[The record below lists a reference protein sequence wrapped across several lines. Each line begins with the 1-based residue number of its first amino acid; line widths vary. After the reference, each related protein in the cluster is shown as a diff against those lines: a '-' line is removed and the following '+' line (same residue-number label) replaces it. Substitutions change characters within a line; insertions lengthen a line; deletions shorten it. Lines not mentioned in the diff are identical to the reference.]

1 MLGSSHEPKV
11 KCNQIEPTS
20 FLSRGSN
27 GDGFLWIS
35 CRQVFMP
42 PEEAGGTPR
51 AVERVTQRSIYTPV
65 SANAGNRFPP
75 VIVAI
80 AVAAALYFA
89 RDIFVPLALALLLT
103 FALSPLVTRLHR
115 SGVPKGVAVLSVVT
129 TAFLVIFIFVS
140 IVASQLTVLAQNLP
154 SYQYNI
160 ETKIRAIKDAQSGNS
175 IFDRGARMFKRFSE
189 EIGRSDEVE
198 RFESDNRAAAKPDP
212 ARQPPQNVAPPA
224 PLEPLRGTDP
234 DKPVPVEIRNPP
246 PDPLSLLQTFAG
258 PLIQPLATIGIV
270 IVVVIFMLMRREDL
284 RDRFIKLVG
293 ASDIHRTTTA
303 LHDAGKRVGQYLLM
317 QLIINISF
325 GVPIGIG
332 LWFIGIPNPML
343 WGMLAIVL
351 RFVPYIGPIIAA
363 AFPLILSLAAD
374 PGWMALFWT
383 AALFIVL
390 ELISNNIMEPLL
402 YGSKTGLSPVAI
414 LMAAIV
420 WTWIWGPIGLILST
434 PLTVCLVVLGR
445 HVPKFEFLDVLL
457 GNEPVLLPPQ
467 QLYQRLLS
475 GDPDEATEKAE
486 EYLQSATIMDY
497 YASVAIPALLLAEHD
512 RGRGVLDEPRRNRVA
527 QSMVLLVENL
537 SEYHDVEDEE
547 EKEAAVEV
555 KKAESDGKKFTT
567 EKSKTI
573 VSAGGRRDL
582 DDAVAVVLGDILERK
597 DFDVR
602 DISHDELKAV
612 NVGKLDLTGVS
623 TICISY
629 LDASSIAHARYLV
642 RRVRRRNTRV
652 KIVIGFW
659 AENAADIDGEKIVGS
674 TRNCFFVSSIQAAI
688 KEVCK

>member
-1 MLGSSHEPKV
+1 
-11 KCNQIEPTS
+11 
-20 FLSRGSN
+20 
-27 GDGFLWIS
+27 
-35 CRQVFMP
+35 MP
-42 PEEAGGTPR
+42 SEDFSGRSPR
-51 AVERVTQRSIYTPV
+51 AVERVTRKSV
-65 SANAGNRFPP
+65 SSPAIVGVDTRAQFPP
-75 VIVAI
+75 IIVAI
-80 AVAAALYFA
+80 AIVAALYLA
-89 RDIFVPLALALLLT
+89 SDVFVPLALALLLT

-115 SGVPKGVAVLSVVT
+115 NGIPKAAAVISVVV
-129 TAFLVIFIFVS
+129 TAFMVIAIFVG
-140 IVASQLTVLAQNLP
+140 IVVSQLTVLAQNLP

-160 ETKIRAIKDAQSGNS
+160 ETKIRTIKDAQSGNS
-175 IFDRGARMFKRFSE
+175 IFDRGARMFKKFSE

-198 RFESDNRAAAKPDP
+198 RFPVDNGPDSRDQARKPPENVEVQNQEIGTPLKAQDP
-212 ARQPPQNVAPPA
+212 N
-224 PLEPLRGTDP
+224 
-234 DKPVPVEIRNPP
+234 KPVPVEIRYPP

-332 LWFIGIPNPML
+332 LWLIGIPNPML

-351 RFVPYIGPIIAA
+351 RFVPYIGPIMA
-363 AFPLILSLAAD
+363 AFFPLMLSLAVD
-374 PGWMALFWT
+374 PGWMLLVWT

-486 EYLQSATIMDY
+486 EYLQSNSIVDY
-497 YASVAIPALLLAEHD
+497 YSSVAVPALLLAEHD
-512 RGRGVLDEPRRNRVA
+512 RGRGVLDAPRRNRVA
-527 QSMVLLVENL
+527 QSMVFLVENL
-537 SEYHDVEDEE
+537 SDYHEILEE
-547 EKEAAVEV
+547 EIKVDEQAKTAKAKTKKVEPT
-555 KKAESDGKKFTT
+555 KP
-567 EKSKTI
+567 KTI
-573 VSAGGRRDL
+573 ISAGGRGNL
-582 DDAVAVVLGDILERK
+582 DDAAAVIMGDILERN
-597 DFDVR
+597 DCEVD
-602 DISHDELKAV
+602 DITHDELEAA
-612 NVGKLDLTGVS
+612 NIAKLELAGVS
-623 TICISY
+623 AICISY
-629 LDASSIAHARYLV
+629 LNTSSIAHARYLI
-642 RRVRRRNTRV
+642 RRIRRRNARI
-652 KIVIGFW
+652 KIIIGFW
-659 AENAADIDGEKIVGS
+659 GEDAENVDAAKIVGS
-674 TRNCFFVSSIQAAI
+674 TRNCIFASSIEDAI
-688 KEVCK
+688 GELCS

>member
-1 MLGSSHEPKV
+1 MNVKPGNSMPSEGVGGKV
-11 KCNQIEPTS
+11 
-20 FLSRGSN
+20 
-27 GDGFLWIS
+27 
-35 CRQVFMP
+35 
-42 PEEAGGTPR
+42 PR
-51 AVERVTQRSIYTPV
+51 AVERVTQRSIYTPHTV
-65 SANAGNRFPP
+65 DTNSRNQFPP
-75 VIVAI
+75 VVVAI
-80 AVAAALYFA
+80 AVVAALYFA

-103 FALSPLVTRLHR
+103 FALSPLVTRLYR
-115 SGVPKGVAVLSVVT
+115 SGVPKGVAVISVVV

-140 IVASQLTVLAQNLP
+140 IVVSQLTVLAQNLP

-160 ETKIRAIKDAQSGNS
+160 ETKIRTIKDAQSGNS
-175 IFDRGARMFKRFSE
+175 IFDRGARMFKRLNE

-198 RFESDNRAAAKPDP
+198 RFAVDNGATKNPDP
-212 ARQPPQNVAPPA
+212 QRQPPQNVESQQEPA
-224 PLEPLRGTDP
+224 PPLRGQDP
-234 DKPVPVEIRNPP
+234 NKPVPVEIRYPP

-363 AFPLILSLAAD
+363 TFPLILSLAVD
-374 PGWMALFWT
+374 PGWMLLVWT
-383 AALFIVL
+383 ATLFIAL
-390 ELISNNIMEPLL
+390 ELISSNIMEPLL

-420 WTWIWGPIGLILST
+420 WTWIWGPIGLVLST

-486 EYLQSATIMDY
+486 EYLQSSTIMDY
-497 YASVAIPALLLAEHD
+497 YASVAIPALSLAEHD
-512 RGRGVLDEPRRNRVA
+512 RGRGVLDAPRLRRVA
-527 QSMVLLVENL
+527 QSMILLVENL
-537 SEYHDVEDEE
+537 SDHHEDDEE
-547 EKEAAVEV
+547 DDTEEKV
-555 KKAESDGKKFTT
+555 KKNTAESNKAKA
-567 EKSKTI
+567 EEPKTVI
-573 VSAGGRRDL
+573 SAGGRGDL
-582 DDAVAVVLGDILERK
+582 DDAVAVVVGDILERR

-602 DISHDELKAV
+602 DITHDELEAV
-612 NVGKLDLTGVS
+612 NIVKLDLMGVS
-623 TICISY
+623 AIYVSY
-629 LDASSIAHARYLV
+629 LNSSSVAHARYLV
-642 RRVRRRNTRV
+642 RRIRRRSGRI
-652 KIVIGFW
+652 KIIVGFW
-659 AENAADIDGEKIVGS
+659 AEDGEKVDGEKIVGS
-674 TRNCFFVSSIQAAI
+674 TRNCHFATSIEAAI
-688 KEVCK
+688 DQVCE

>member
-1 MLGSSHEPKV
+1 
-11 KCNQIEPTS
+11 
-20 FLSRGSN
+20 
-27 GDGFLWIS
+27 
-35 CRQVFMP
+35 MP
-42 PEEAGGTPR
+42 SENVGGKQPR
-51 AVERVTQRSIYTPV
+51 AVERVTQKSSVHPHA
-65 SANAGNRFPP
+65 SADASSSTQFPP
-75 VIVAI
+75 VVVAI
-80 AVAAALYFA
+80 AIVTALYFA

-115 SGVPKGVAVLSVVT
+115 SGVPKGVAVISVVVM
-129 TAFLVIFIFVS
+129 AFLVIFIFIT
-140 IVASQLTVLAQNLP
+140 IVISQLTVLAQNLP

-160 ETKIRAIKDAQSGNS
+160 ETKIRTIKDAQSGNS
-175 IFDRGARMFKRFSE
+175 VFDRGARMFKRLGE

-198 RFESDNRAAAKPDP
+198 RFTTDDGASKNPDP
-212 ARQPPQNVAPPA
+212 QRQPPQNVESQKEQAP
-224 PLEPLRGTDP
+224 PLRGQDP
-234 DKPVPVEIRNPP
+234 NKPVPVEIRSPP
-246 PDPLSLLQTFAG
+246 PDPLSILQTFAG

-284 RDRFIKLVG
+284 RDRFIRLVG

-351 RFVPYIGPIIAA
+351 RFLPYIGPIIAA
-363 AFPLILSLAAD
+363 FFPLVLSLAVD
-374 PGWMALFWT
+374 PGWMLLFWT

-486 EYLQSATIMDY
+486 EYLQSSTVLDY
-497 YASVAIPALLLAEHD
+497 YASVAIPALSLAEYD
-512 RGRGVLDEPRRNRVA
+512 RGRGVLDAPRLRRVA
-527 QSMVLLVENL
+527 QSMILLVENL
-537 SEYHDVEDEE
+537 SDHHDTDEE
-547 EKEAAVEV
+547 DGIEEKV
-555 KKAESDGKKFTT
+555 KAQ
-567 EKSKTI
+567 SKPKEPKTV
-573 VSAGGRRDL
+573 VSAGGRGDL
-582 DDAVAVVLGDILERK
+582 DDAAAVVVGDILERR
-597 DFDVR
+597 DLDVR
-602 DISHDELKAV
+602 DITHDELEAV
-612 NVGKLDLTGVS
+612 NIGKLDLAGVS
-623 TICISY
+623 AIYVSY
-629 LDASSIAHARYLV
+629 LNTSSVAHARYLV
-642 RRVRRRNTRV
+642 RRIRRRNGRI
-652 KIVIGFW
+652 KIIVGFW
-659 AENAADIDGEKIVGS
+659 SEDGEKVDGEKIVGS
-674 TRNCFFVSSIQAAI
+674 TRNCHFATSIETAVEQTC
-688 KEVCK
+688 E

>member
-1 MLGSSHEPKV
+1 
-11 KCNQIEPTS
+11 
-20 FLSRGSN
+20 
-27 GDGFLWIS
+27 
-35 CRQVFMP
+35 MP
-42 PEEAGGTPR
+42 SENVGGKSPR
-51 AVERVTQRSIYTPV
+51 AVERVTQRSIYTT
-65 SANAGNRFPP
+65 SSGDASSRTQFPP
-75 VIVAI
+75 VVVAI
-80 AVAAALYFA
+80 AIVAALYFA

-103 FALSPLVTRLHR
+103 FALSPLVTRLYR
-115 SGVPKGVAVLSVVT
+115 SGVPKAVAVISVVV

-140 IVASQLTVLAQNLP
+140 IVVSQLTVLAQNLP

-160 ETKIRAIKDAQSGNS
+160 ETKIRTIKDAQSGNS

-198 RFESDNRAAAKPDP
+198 RFTLGDDVKNPDP
-212 ARQPPQNVAPPA
+212 QRQPPQNVETQQEKP
-224 PLEPLRGTDP
+224 PLRGQDP
-234 DKPVPVEIRNPP
+234 NKPVPVEIRYPP

-258 PLIQPLATIGIV
+258 PLIQPMATIGIV

-363 AFPLILSLAAD
+363 SFPLILSLAVD
-374 PGWMALFWT
+374 PGWMLLVWT
-383 AALFIVL
+383 ATLFVVL
-390 ELISNNIMEPLL
+390 ELISSNVMEPLL

-445 HVPKFEFLDVLL
+445 HVPTFEFLDVLL

-486 EYLQSATIMDY
+486 EYLQSSAIADY
-497 YASVAIPALLLAEHD
+497 YAAVAIPALFLAEYD
-512 RGRGVLDEPRRNRVA
+512 RGRGVLDAARRARVA
-527 QSMVLLVENL
+527 QSMILLVENL
-537 SEYHDVEDEE
+537 SDHQDVVDEAEDAEE
-547 EKEAAVEV
+547 VDQNDAPAN
-555 KKAESDGKKFTT
+555 KKPKSDKQ
-567 EKSKTI
+567 KTI
-573 VSAGGRRDL
+573 ISAGGRGDL
-582 DDAVAVVLGDILERK
+582 DDAAAVIVGDILERE
-597 DFDVR
+597 DFDVH
-602 DISHDELKAV
+602 DITHDELEAA
-612 NVGKLDLTGVS
+612 NIGKLDLAGVS
-623 TICISY
+623 AIYVSY
-629 LDASSIAHARYLV
+629 LNTSSVAHARYLV
-642 RRVRRRNTRV
+642 RRLRRRNARI
-652 KIVIGFW
+652 KIIIGFW
-659 AENAADIDGEKIVGS
+659 AECADKVDGEKIVGA
-674 TRNCFFVSSIQAAI
+674 TRNCHVESSIQAAI
-688 KEVCK
+688 ERVCE

>member
-1 MLGSSHEPKV
+1 
-11 KCNQIEPTS
+11 
-20 FLSRGSN
+20 
-27 GDGFLWIS
+27 
-35 CRQVFMP
+35 MP
-42 PEEAGGTPR
+42 SEEVGGASPR
-51 AVERVTQRSIYTPV
+51 AVERVTQRSIHSPV
-65 SANAGNRFPP
+65 SGNAANQFPP

-80 AVAAALYFA
+80 AIVAALYFA
-89 RDIFVPLALALLLT
+89 RVIFVPLALALLLT
-103 FALSPLVTRLHR
+103 FALSPLVTGLHR
-115 SGVPKGVAVLSVVT
+115 SGVPKGVAVFSVVI
-129 TAFLVIFIFVS
+129 TAFLVIFVFVS
-140 IVASQLTVLAQNLP
+140 IIASQLTVLAQNLP

-175 IFDRGARMFKRFSE
+175 IFDRGARVFKRLSD

-198 RFESDNRAAAKPDP
+198 RFATGDGAAAKSYP
-212 ARQPPQNVAPPA
+212 ARQPPQNVAPPEPTP
-224 PLEPLRGTDP
+224 PLHGQDP
-234 DKPVPVEIRNPP
+234 NKPVPVEIRNPP

-363 AFPLILSLAAD
+363 AFPLILSLAVD
-374 PGWMALFWT
+374 PGWMVLFWT

-390 ELISNNIMEPLL
+390 ELISSNIMEPLL

-512 RGRGVLDEPRRNRVA
+512 RGRGVLDEPRRSRVA
-527 QSMVLLVENL
+527 QSMILLVENL

-547 EKEAAVEV
+547 EEEAEV
-555 KKAESDGKKFTT
+555 KKAQSDDK
-567 EKSKTI
+567 KSKTEKPRAM
-573 VSAGGRRDL
+573 VSAGGRGDL
-582 DDAVAVVLGDILERK
+582 DDAAAVVLGDLLERK
-597 DFDVR
+597 DFYVR
-602 DISHDELKAV
+602 DISHEELEAV
-612 NVGKLDLTGVS
+612 NIGKLDLTGVGA
-623 TICISY
+623 IYISY
-629 LDASSIAHARYLV
+629 LNTSSVAHARYLV
-642 RRVRRRNTRV
+642 RRIRRRNARI
-652 KIVIGFW
+652 KIIIGFW
-659 AENAADIDGEKIVGS
+659 AENADDVDGEKIVGS
-674 TRNCFFVSSIQAAI
+674 TRNCFFASSIEAAI
-688 KEVCK
+688 EQVCA

>member
-1 MLGSSHEPKV
+1 
-11 KCNQIEPTS
+11 
-20 FLSRGSN
+20 
-27 GDGFLWIS
+27 
-35 CRQVFMP
+35 MP
-42 PEEAGGTPR
+42 SEEAGGTSR

-65 SANAGNRFPP
+65 SANAANRFPP

-80 AVAAALYFA
+80 AVVAALYFA

-160 ETKIRAIKDAQSGNS
+160 ETKIRTIKDAQSGNS

-189 EIGRSDEVE
+189 EIGRSDEVQ
-198 RFESDNRAAAKPDP
+198 RFESDNRAAPKPDP

-224 PLEPLRGTDP
+224 PLPPLRGTDP

-363 AFPLILSLAAD
+363 AFPLILSLAVD
-374 PGWMALFWT
+374 PGWMTLFWT
-383 AALFIVL
+383 AALFIIL
-390 ELISNNIMEPLL
+390 ELLSNNIMEPLL

-486 EYLQSATIMDY
+486 EYLQSATVMDY

-527 QSMVLLVENL
+527 QSMILLVENL
-537 SEYHDVEDEE
+537 SEYHDVEDEGV
-547 EKEAAVEV
+547 KEAEAEAKV
-555 KKAESDGKKFTT
+555 KKADADGKQSKI

-573 VSAGGRRDL
+573 VSAGGRGDL
-582 DDAVAVVLGDILERK
+582 DDAAAVVLGDILERK
-597 DFDVR
+597 DFDIR
-602 DISHDELKAV
+602 DISHDELEAV
-612 NVGKLDLTGVS
+612 NIGKLDLSDVS

-629 LDASSIAHARYLV
+629 LNTSSVAHARYLV
-642 RRVRRRNTRV
+642 RRLRRRNARIQ
-652 KIVIGFW
+652 IVIGFW
-659 AENAADIDGEKIVGS
+659 AENADDIDGEKIVGS
-674 TRNCFFVSSIQAAI
+674 TRNCFFVSSIEAMIQEI
-688 KEVCK
+688 CE

>member
-1 MLGSSHEPKV
+1 
-11 KCNQIEPTS
+11 
-20 FLSRGSN
+20 
-27 GDGFLWIS
+27 
-35 CRQVFMP
+35 MP
-42 PEEAGGTPR
+42 SEEAGRTSR

-65 SANAGNRFPP
+65 SANAANQFPP

-80 AVAAALYFA
+80 AVVAALYFA
-89 RDIFVPLALALLLT
+89 REIFVPLALALLLT

-115 SGVPKGVAVLSVVT
+115 SGIPKGVAVLGVVT
-129 TAFLVIFIFVS
+129 TTFLVIFIFVS

-198 RFESDNRAAAKPDP
+198 RFESENRAATKPDP

-224 PLEPLRGTDP
+224 PLPPLHGTDP
-234 DKPVPVEIRNPP
+234 NKPIPVEIRNPP
-246 PDPLSLLQTFAG
+246 LDPLSLLQTFAG

-303 LHDAGKRVGQYLLM
+303 LHDAGKRVGEYLLM

-343 WGMLAIVL
+343 WGMMAIVL

-363 AFPLILSLAAD
+363 AFPLILSLAVD
-374 PGWMALFWT
+374 PGWMVLVWT

-390 ELISNNIMEPLL
+390 ELVSSNIMEPLL

-527 QSMVLLVENL
+527 QSMILLVENL
-537 SEYHDVEDEE
+537 SEYRDVEDVEE
-547 EKEAAVEV
+547 EGAEPEGGS
-555 KKAESDGKKFTT
+555 KKAVADKEKAKP

-573 VSAGGRRDL
+573 VSAGGRGDL
-582 DDAVAVVLGDILERK
+582 DDAAAVVLGDILERK

-602 DISHDELKAV
+602 DISHEELEAI
-612 NVGKLDLTGVS
+612 NIGKLDLTSVN
-623 TICISY
+623 TIYVSY
-629 LDASSIAHARYLV
+629 LNTSSVAHARYLV
-642 RRVRRRNTRV
+642 RRIRRRNSRV
-652 KIVIGFW
+652 KIVIGFF
-659 AENAADIDGEKIVGS
+659 AEDASEVDGEKIVGS
-674 TRNCFFVSSIQAAI
+674 TRNCFFVSSLEAVV
-688 KEVCK
+688 KEIGE

>member
-1 MLGSSHEPKV
+1 
-11 KCNQIEPTS
+11 
-20 FLSRGSN
+20 
-27 GDGFLWIS
+27 
-35 CRQVFMP
+35 MP
-42 PEEAGGTPR
+42 SEEAGGSSR
-51 AVERVTQRSIYTPV
+51 AVERVTQRSIFTPV
-65 SANAGNRFPP
+65 SGNAANQFPP

-80 AVAAALYFA
+80 AVVAALYFA
-89 RDIFVPLALALLLT
+89 RDIFVPLALALLST
-103 FALSPLVTRLHR
+103 FALSPLVTGLHR
-115 SGVPKGVAVLSVVT
+115 SGVPKAVAVLGVVI
-129 TAFLVIFIFVS
+129 TAFLVIFVFVS
-140 IVASQLTVLAQNLP
+140 IVVSQLTVLAQNLP

-160 ETKIRAIKDAQSGNS
+160 ETKIRAVKDAQSGNS
-175 IFDRGARMFKRFSE
+175 IFDRGARMFKRFGE

-198 RFESDNRAAAKPDP
+198 RFNTDEGAAAKPDP
-212 ARQPPQNVAPPA
+212 AQQPPQNVAPPA
-224 PLEPLRGTDP
+224 PSPPLRGPDP
-234 DKPVPVEIRNPP
+234 NKPVPVEIRNPP

-363 AFPLILSLAAD
+363 AFPLILSLAVD
-374 PGWMALFWT
+374 PGWMLLVWT

-390 ELISNNIMEPLL
+390 ELISSNIMEPLL

-527 QSMVLLVENL
+527 QSMILLVENL
-537 SEYHDVEDEE
+537 SEYHDVEDEG
-547 EKEAAVEV
+547 EKEAEAGS
-555 KKAESDGKKFTT
+555 KKAVSGDKKAKS
-567 EKSKTI
+567 EKPRTI
-573 VSAGGRRDL
+573 VSAGGRGDL
-582 DDAVAVVLGDILERK
+582 DDVAAVVLGDLLERA

-602 DISHDELKAV
+602 DISHEELEAV
-612 NVGKLDLTGVS
+612 NISRLDLTGVNA
-623 TICISY
+623 IYISY
-629 LDASSIAHARYLV
+629 LNTSSVAHARYLV
-642 RRVRRRNTRV
+642 RRIRRRNARV

-659 AENAADIDGEKIVGS
+659 AEDGGDVDGEKIVGS
-674 TRNCFFVSSIQAAI
+674 MRNCFFASSIEAVVQ
-688 KEVCK
+688 EVCA

>member
-1 MLGSSHEPKV
+1 
-11 KCNQIEPTS
+11 
-20 FLSRGSN
+20 
-27 GDGFLWIS
+27 
-35 CRQVFMP
+35 MP
-42 PEEAGGTPR
+42 SEDFSGRSPR
-51 AVERVTQRSIYTPV
+51 AVERVTRKSVYAPAVVEADTRTQ
-65 SANAGNRFPP
+65 FPP

-80 AVAAALYFA
+80 AIVAALYFA
-89 RDIFVPLALALLLT
+89 SDVFVPLALALLLT

-115 SGVPKGVAVLSVVT
+115 NRVPKGIAVISVVV
-129 TAFLVIFIFVS
+129 TAFLVIAMFVG
-140 IVASQLTVLAQNLP
+140 IVVSQLTVLAQNLP

-160 ETKIRAIKDAQSGNS
+160 EAKIRTVKDAQSGNS
-175 IFDRGARMFKRFSE
+175 IFDRGARMFKRFNE

-198 RFESDNRAAAKPDP
+198 RFQVDNAPDNPDQARKQPENVDAQNP
-212 ARQPPQNVAPPA
+212 AD
-224 PLEPLRGTDP
+224 GTQLKTQDP
-234 DKPVPVEIRNPP
+234 NKPVPVEIRYPP

-332 LWFIGIPNPML
+332 LWLIGIPNPML
-343 WGMLAIVL
+343 WGMLAIIL

-363 AFPLILSLAAD
+363 FFPLMLSLAVD
-374 PGWMALFWT
+374 PGWMLLFWT
-383 AALFIVL
+383 ASLFIVL

-486 EYLQSATIMDY
+486 EYLQSNSVMEY
-497 YASVAIPALLLAEHD
+497 FSSVAVPALLLAEHD
-512 RGRGVLDEPRRNRVA
+512 RGRGVLDAPRRNRVA
-527 QSMVLLVENL
+527 QSMVFLVENL
-537 SEYHDVEDEE
+537 SDYHDALDEEDEAE
-547 EKEAAVEV
+547 EQVSKPEKKPL
-555 KKAESDGKKFTT
+555 KKAESAKP
-567 EKSKTI
+567 KTI
-573 VSAGGRRDL
+573 ISAGGRGNL
-582 DDAVAVVLGDILERK
+582 DDAAAVIIGDILERNE
-597 DFDVR
+597 FEVH
-602 DISHDELKAV
+602 DITHDELEAA
-612 NVGKLDLTGVS
+612 NIAKLELTGVS
-623 TICISY
+623 AICISY
-629 LDASSIAHARYLV
+629 LNTSSIAHARYLI
-642 RRVRRRNTRV
+642 RRIRRRNTRI
-652 KIVIGFW
+652 KIIIGFW
-659 AENAADIDGEKIVGS
+659 GDDAENVDGEKIVGS
-674 TRNCFFVSSIQAAI
+674 TRNCIFASSIENAI
-688 KEVCK
+688 QEICS

>member
-1 MLGSSHEPKV
+1 
-11 KCNQIEPTS
+11 
-20 FLSRGSN
+20 
-27 GDGFLWIS
+27 
-35 CRQVFMP
+35 MP
-42 PEEAGGTPR
+42 SEEAGGTSR

-65 SANAGNRFPP
+65 SANAANRFPP

-80 AVAAALYFA
+80 AVVAALYFA

-160 ETKIRAIKDAQSGNS
+160 ETKIRTIKDAQSGNS

-198 RFESDNRAAAKPDP
+198 RFESDNRAATKPDP

-224 PLEPLRGTDP
+224 PLPPLRGTDP
-234 DKPVPVEIRNPP
+234 NKPVPVEIRNPP

-363 AFPLILSLAAD
+363 AFPLILSLAVD
-374 PGWMALFWT
+374 PGWMTLFWT

-486 EYLQSATIMDY
+486 EYLQSATVMDY

-527 QSMVLLVENL
+527 QSMILLVENL

-547 EKEAAVEV
+547 VKEAEAEAKG
-555 KKAESDGKKFTT
+555 KKAGADEKKSKI

-573 VSAGGRRDL
+573 VSAGGRGDL
-582 DDAVAVVLGDILERK
+582 DDAAAVVLGDILERK
-597 DFDVR
+597 DFDIR
-602 DISHDELKAV
+602 DISHDELEAV
-612 NVGKLDLTGVS
+612 NIGKLDLSNVS

-629 LDASSIAHARYLV
+629 LNTSSVAHARYLV
-642 RRVRRRNTRV
+642 RRIRRRNARIQ
-652 KIVIGFW
+652 IVIGFW
-659 AENAADIDGEKIVGS
+659 AENADDIDGEKIVGS
-674 TRNCFFVSSIQAAI
+674 TRNCFFVSSIEAMIQQ
-688 KEVCK
+688 VCE

>member
-1 MLGSSHEPKV
+1 
-11 KCNQIEPTS
+11 
-20 FLSRGSN
+20 
-27 GDGFLWIS
+27 
-35 CRQVFMP
+35 MP
-42 PEEAGGTPR
+42 SEGAGGKSR

-65 SANAGNRFPP
+65 SANAANQFPP
-75 VIVAI
+75 IIVAI
-80 AVAAALYFA
+80 AVVAALYFA
-89 RDIFVPLALALLLT
+89 REIFVPLALALLLT

-129 TAFLVIFIFVS
+129 TAFLLIFIFVS

-175 IFDRGARMFKRFSE
+175 IFDRGARMFKRFSD

-198 RFESDNRAAAKPDP
+198 RFESDNHAAAKPDP

-224 PLEPLRGTDP
+224 PLPPLRGIDP
-234 DKPVPVEIRNPP
+234 NKPVPVEIRNPP
-246 PDPLSLLQTFAG
+246 LDPLSLLQTFAG

-363 AFPLILSLAAD
+363 AFPLILSLAVD
-374 PGWMALFWT
+374 PGWMVLVWT

-390 ELISNNIMEPLL
+390 ELISSNIMEPLL

-527 QSMVLLVENL
+527 QSMILLVENL
-537 SEYHDVEDEE
+537 SEYHDVEGEE
-547 EKEAAVEV
+547 EKGAEPEGGS
-555 KKAESDGKKFTT
+555 KKAVAD
-567 EKSKTI
+567 EKTAKPEKPRTI
-573 VSAGGRRDL
+573 ASAGGRGDL
-582 DDAVAVVLGDILERK
+582 DDAAAVVLGDILERK

-602 DISHDELKAV
+602 DISHEELEAI
-612 NVGKLDLTGVS
+612 NIGKLDLASVNA
-623 TICISY
+623 IYISY
-629 LDASSIAHARYLV
+629 LNTSSVAHARYLV
-642 RRVRRRNTRV
+642 RRIRRRNARV

-659 AENAADIDGEKIVGS
+659 AEDGSEVDGEKIVGS
-674 TRNCFFVSSIQAAI
+674 TRNCFFVSSLEAVV
-688 KEVCK
+688 KEVCE

>member
-1 MLGSSHEPKV
+1 
-11 KCNQIEPTS
+11 
-20 FLSRGSN
+20 
-27 GDGFLWIS
+27 
-35 CRQVFMP
+35 MP
-42 PEEAGGTPR
+42 SENVGGKLPR
-51 AVERVTQRSIYTPV
+51 AVERVTQKSSVYPQPAADASSGTQ
-65 SANAGNRFPP
+65 FPP
-75 VIVAI
+75 VVVAI
-80 AVAAALYFA
+80 AIVTALYFA
-89 RDIFVPLALALLLT
+89 REVFVPLALALLLT

-115 SGVPKGVAVLSVVT
+115 SGVPKGVAVISVVVM
-129 TAFLVIFIFVS
+129 AFLVIFIFVS
-140 IVASQLTVLAQNLP
+140 IVISQLTVLAQNLP

-160 ETKIRAIKDAQSGNS
+160 ETKIRTIKDAQSGNS
-175 IFDRGARMFKRFSE
+175 IFDRGARMFKRLSE

-198 RFESDNRAAAKPDP
+198 RFNIDDGASKDP
-212 ARQPPQNVAPPA
+212 NPQRQPPQNVESQREPAPP
-224 PLEPLRGTDP
+224 LREQDP
-234 DKPVPVEIRNPP
+234 NKPVPVEIRSPP
-246 PDPLSLLQTFAG
+246 PDPLSILQTFAG

-284 RDRFIKLVG
+284 RDRFIRLVG

-363 AFPLILSLAAD
+363 FFPVVLSLAVD
-374 PGWMALFWT
+374 PGWMLLLWT
-383 AALFIVL
+383 VALFIVL

-486 EYLQSATIMDY
+486 EYLQSSTVLDY
-497 YASVAIPALLLAEHD
+497 YASVAIPALSLAEYD
-512 RGRGVLDEPRRNRVA
+512 RGRGVLDTPRLRRVA
-527 QSMVLLVENL
+527 QSMILLVENL
-537 SEYHDVEDEE
+537 SDHRDIEDEE
-547 EKEAAVEV
+547 EGDPEEKV
-555 KKAESDGKKFTT
+555 KKSAAES
-567 EKSKTI
+567 SKRKAEEPKAVI
-573 VSAGGRRDL
+573 SAGGRGDL
-582 DDAVAVVLGDILERK
+582 DDAAAVVVGDILERR
-597 DFDVR
+597 DVDVR
-602 DISHDELKAV
+602 DITHDELEAV
-612 NVGKLDLTGVS
+612 NIGKLDLTGVS
-623 TICISY
+623 AIYVSY
-629 LDASSIAHARYLV
+629 LNTSSVAHARYLV
-642 RRVRRRNTRV
+642 RRLRRRNGRI
-652 KIVIGFW
+652 KIIVGFW
-659 AENAADIDGEKIVGS
+659 SEDGEKVDGEKIVGS
-674 TRNCFFVSSIQAAI
+674 TRNCHFSTSIETAVGQI
-688 KEVCK
+688 CE

>member
-1 MLGSSHEPKV
+1 
-11 KCNQIEPTS
+11 
-20 FLSRGSN
+20 
-27 GDGFLWIS
+27 
-35 CRQVFMP
+35 MP
-42 PEEAGGTPR
+42 PEDFSGRLPR
-51 AVERVTQRSIYTPV
+51 AVERVTRKSVNSPIVVEDTR
-65 SANAGNRFPP
+65 AHFPP
-75 VIVAI
+75 IIVVIAI
-80 AVAAALYFA
+80 VAALYFA
-89 RDIFVPLALALLLT
+89 SDVFVPLALALLLT
-103 FALSPLVTRLHR
+103 FALSPLVTRLQR
-115 SGVPKGVAVLSVVT
+115 NGVPKAIAVISVVVA
-129 TAFLVIFIFVS
+129 AFMVIAIFVG
-140 IVASQLTVLAQNLP
+140 IVVSQLTVLAQNLP

-160 ETKIRAIKDAQSGNS
+160 ETKIRTVKDAQSGNS

-198 RFESDNRAAAKPDP
+198 RFPVDNAPDNQDEARKPPENVEGQNPASGTALKVQDP
-212 ARQPPQNVAPPA
+212 N
-224 PLEPLRGTDP
+224 
-234 DKPVPVEIRNPP
+234 KPVPVEIRNPP

-332 LWFIGIPNPML
+332 LWWIGIPNPML

-363 AFPLILSLAAD
+363 FFPLMLSLAVD
-374 PGWMALFWT
+374 PGWMLLVWT

-486 EYLQSATIMDY
+486 EYLQSNSIVDY
-497 YASVAIPALLLAEHD
+497 YSSVAIPALLLAEHD
-512 RGRGVLDEPRRNRVA
+512 RGRGVLDAPRRNRVA
-527 QSMVLLVENL
+527 QSMVFLVENL
-537 SEYHDVEDEE
+537 SDYQEILEE
-547 EKEAAVEV
+547 GIELEEQTKTNKTNT
-555 KKAESDGKKFTT
+555 KKAEPSKP
-567 EKSKTI
+567 KTI
-573 VSAGGRRDL
+573 ISAGGRGDL
-582 DDAVAVVLGDILERK
+582 DDVAAVIVGDIFERSN
-597 DFDVR
+597 FEVH
-602 DISHDELKAV
+602 DITHDELEAV
-612 NVGKLDLTGVS
+612 NIGKLELAGVS
-623 TICISY
+623 AICISY
-629 LDASSIAHARYLV
+629 LNTSSIAHARYLI
-642 RRVRRRNTRV
+642 RRIRRRNARI
-652 KIVIGFW
+652 KIIIGFW
-659 AENAADIDGEKIVGS
+659 GEDAENVDAEKIVGS
-674 TRNCFFVSSIQAAI
+674 TRNCIFATSIEKAVQ
-688 KEVCK
+688 EL

>member
-1 MLGSSHEPKV
+1 MNV
-11 KCNQIEPTS
+11 KP
-20 FLSRGSN
+20 
-27 GDGFLWIS
+27 GDS
-35 CRQVFMP
+35 MP
-42 PEEAGGTPR
+42 SEAVGEKSPR
-51 AVERVTQRSIYTPV
+51 AVERVTQKSIYTPV
-65 SANAGNRFPP
+65 SMDPNNITPFPP
-75 VIVAI
+75 VVVTI
-80 AVAAALYFA
+80 AVVAALYFA

-103 FALSPLVTRLHR
+103 FALSPLVTRLYR
-115 SGVPKGVAVLSVVT
+115 SGVPKGVAVISVVIM
-129 TAFLVIFIFVS
+129 AFLAIFIFVS
-140 IVASQLTVLAQNLP
+140 IVISQLTVLAQNLP

-160 ETKIRAIKDAQSGNS
+160 ETKIRTIKDAQSGNS
-175 IFDRGARMFKRFSE
+175 IFDRGARMFKRLSE

-198 RFESDNRAAAKPDP
+198 RFPTGNESSKNQDPRRQAPENVEHRDQAQSPLPAPDP
-212 ARQPPQNVAPPA
+212 N
-224 PLEPLRGTDP
+224 
-234 DKPVPVEIRNPP
+234 KPVPVEIRYPP

-363 AFPLILSLAAD
+363 SFPLILSLAVD
-374 PGWMALFWT
+374 PGWMLLVWT

-390 ELISNNIMEPLL
+390 ELISSNIMEPLL

-486 EYLQSATIMDY
+486 EYLQSSSIMDY
-497 YASVAIPALLLAEHD
+497 YASVAIPALFLAEHD
-512 RGRGVLDEPRRNRVA
+512 RGRGVLDAPRRKRVV
-527 QSMVLLVENL
+527 QSMLLLVENL
-537 SEYHDVEDEE
+537 SDHQDAEDVEDESVE
-547 EKEAAVEV
+547 EKARKKIPD
-555 KKAESDGKKFTT
+555 KKAAKVEESK
-567 EKSKTI
+567 I
-573 VSAGGRRDL
+573 IISAGGRGDL
-582 DDAVAVVLGDILERK
+582 DDAAAVVVGDILERK
-597 DFDVR
+597 GFNVR
-602 DISHDELKAV
+602 DITHDELEAV
-612 NVGKLDLTGVS
+612 NIGKLDLTSVS
-623 TICISY
+623 AIYVSY
-629 LDASSIAHARYLV
+629 LNTSSVAHARYLV
-642 RRVRRRNTRV
+642 RRLRRRNGRI
-652 KIVIGFW
+652 KIIVGFW
-659 AENAADIDGEKIVGS
+659 AEDAEMVDGEKIVGS
-674 TRNCFFVSSIQAAI
+674 TRNCHFATSIESAVEQ
-688 KEVCK
+688 VCE

>member
-1 MLGSSHEPKV
+1 MPSEDIGEP
-11 KCNQIEPTS
+11 S
-20 FLSRGSN
+20 
-27 GDGFLWIS
+27 
-35 CRQVFMP
+35 
-42 PEEAGGTPR
+42 PR
-51 AVERVTQRSIYTPV
+51 AVERVARRSIYVQEPPE
-65 SANAGNRFPP
+65 SAARTQFPP

-80 AVAAALYFA
+80 AIVAALYLA
-89 RDIFVPLALALLLT
+89 RDVFVPLALALLLT

-115 SGVPKGVAVLSVVT
+115 NGVPKGVAVISVVV
-129 TAFLVIFIFVS
+129 TAFLVIFIFVG
-140 IVASQLTVLAQNLP
+140 IMVSQLTVLAQNLP

-160 ETKIRAIKDAQSGNS
+160 ETKIRTVKDAQSGNS
-175 IFDRGARMFKRFSE
+175 IFDRGARMFKRLGE

-198 RFESDNRAAAKPDP
+198 RFPADRSPGDNPDAARK
-212 ARQPPQNVAPPA
+212 PPQNLETEILNEVPA
-224 PLEPLRGTDP
+224 LRVQDP
-234 DKPVPVEIRNPP
+234 NKPVPVEIRNPP
-246 PDPLSLLQTFAG
+246 ADPLSLLQTFAG

-332 LWFIGIPNPML
+332 LWLIGIPNPML
-343 WGMLAIVL
+343 WGLLAIVL

-363 AFPLILSLAAD
+363 AFPLILSLAVD
-374 PGWMALFWT
+374 PGWMLLVWT

-390 ELISNNIMEPLL
+390 ELISSNIMEPLL

-486 EYLQSATIMDY
+486 EYLQSSAIMDY
-497 YASVAIPALLLAEHD
+497 YGSVAIPALLLAEHD
-512 RGRGVLDEPRRNRVA
+512 RGRGVLDAPRRNRVA
-527 QSMVLLVENL
+527 QSMVFLVENL
-537 SEYHDVEDEE
+537 SDHHDVDGDEEDEPAE
-547 EKEAAVEV
+547 PPAQNKKTKAAA
-555 KKAESDGKKFTT
+555 KP
-567 EKSKTI
+567 KTI
-573 VSAGGRRDL
+573 ISAGGRGNL
-582 DDAVAVVLGDILERK
+582 DDAAAVIVGDILERR

-602 DISHDELKAV
+602 DISHDELEAV
-612 NVGKLDLTGVS
+612 NIAKLDLGDVS
-623 TICISY
+623 AIYISY
-629 LDASSIAHARYLV
+629 LNISSVAHARYLV
-642 RRVRRRNTRV
+642 RRIRRRNT
-652 KIVIGFW
+652 KIKIIVGFW
-659 AENAADIDGEKIVGS
+659 GEDAAKIDGAKIVGS
-674 TRNCFFVSSIQAAI
+674 TRNCIFASSLEKATD
-688 KEVCK
+688 EV

>member
-1 MLGSSHEPKV
+1 
-11 KCNQIEPTS
+11 
-20 FLSRGSN
+20 
-27 GDGFLWIS
+27 
-35 CRQVFMP
+35 MP
-42 PEEAGGTPR
+42 SEDFSGRSPR
-51 AVERVTQRSIYTPV
+51 AVERVTRKSVYSPAAVEADTRAQ
-65 SANAGNRFPP
+65 FPP

-80 AVAAALYFA
+80 AIVAALYFA
-89 RDIFVPLALALLLT
+89 SDVFVPLALALLLT

-115 SGVPKGVAVLSVVT
+115 NRVPKAIAVISVVV
-129 TAFLVIFIFVS
+129 TAFMVIAIFFS
-140 IVASQLTVLAQNLP
+140 IVVSQLTVLAQNLP

-160 ETKIRAIKDAQSGNS
+160 ETKIRTVKDAQSGNS

-198 RFESDNRAAAKPDP
+198 RFPVDKAPENADQARKPPENVEVQSQAAETALKAQDP
-212 ARQPPQNVAPPA
+212 N
-224 PLEPLRGTDP
+224 
-234 DKPVPVEIRNPP
+234 KPVPVEIRYPP

-332 LWFIGIPNPML
+332 LWLIGIPNPML

-363 AFPLILSLAAD
+363 FFPLMLSLAVD
-374 PGWMALFWT
+374 PGWMLLVWT
-383 AALFIVL
+383 ASLFIVL

-486 EYLQSATIMDY
+486 EYLQSNSVVDY
-497 YASVAIPALLLAEHD
+497 YSSVAVPALLLAEHD
-512 RGRGVLDEPRRNRVA
+512 RGRGVLDAPRRNRVA
-527 QSMVLLVENL
+527 QSMVFLVENL
-537 SEYHDVEDEE
+537 SDYHDPLDDDELETE
-547 EKEAAVEV
+547 EQPAQ
-555 KKAESDGKKFTT
+555 DGKKPTKKT
-567 EKSKTI
+567 EPAKPKTI
-573 VSAGGRRDL
+573 ISAGGRGNL
-582 DDAVAVVLGDILERK
+582 DDAAAVIVGDILERNE
-597 DFDVR
+597 FEVH
-602 DISHDELKAV
+602 DITHDELEAA
-612 NVGKLDLTGVS
+612 NIAKLELTGVS
-623 TICISY
+623 AICISY
-629 LDASSIAHARYLV
+629 LNTSSIAHARYLI
-642 RRVRRRNTRV
+642 RRIRRRNARV
-652 KIVIGFW
+652 KIIIGFW
-659 AENAADIDGEKIVGS
+659 GDGAENVDGEKIVGS
-674 TRNCFFVSSIQAAI
+674 TRNCLFASSIENAI
-688 KEVCK
+688 QEIRA

>member
-1 MLGSSHEPKV
+1 MNVNP
-11 KCNQIEPTS
+11 
-20 FLSRGSN
+20 
-27 GDGFLWIS
+27 GDS
-35 CRQVFMP
+35 MP
-42 PEEAGGTPR
+42 SEGVGEKSPR
-51 AVERVTQRSIYTPV
+51 AVERVTQKSIYTPV
-65 SANAGNRFPP
+65 SMDPNNKTPFPP
-75 VIVAI
+75 VVVTIAIV
-80 AVAAALYFA
+80 AALYFA

-103 FALSPLVTRLHR
+103 FALSPLVTRLYR
-115 SGVPKGVAVLSVVT
+115 SGVPKGVAVISVVIM
-129 TAFLVIFIFVS
+129 AFLAIFIFVS
-140 IVASQLTVLAQNLP
+140 IVISQLTVLAQNLP

-160 ETKIRAIKDAQSGNS
+160 ETKIRTIKDAQSGNS
-175 IFDRGARMFKRFSE
+175 IFDRGARMFKRLSE

-198 RFESDNRAAAKPDP
+198 RFPTGNESGKNQDPQRQAPQNMEHRDQVQSPLPAPDP
-212 ARQPPQNVAPPA
+212 N
-224 PLEPLRGTDP
+224 
-234 DKPVPVEIRNPP
+234 KPVPVEIRYPP

-363 AFPLILSLAAD
+363 SFPLILSLAVD
-374 PGWMALFWT
+374 PGWMLLVWT

-390 ELISNNIMEPLL
+390 ELISSNIMEPLL

-486 EYLQSATIMDY
+486 EYLQSSSIMDY
-497 YASVAIPALLLAEHD
+497 YASVAIPALFLAEHD
-512 RGRGVLDEPRRNRVA
+512 RGRGVLDAPRRNRVV
-527 QSMVLLVENL
+527 QSMILLVENL
-537 SEYHDVEDEE
+537 SDHQDAEDVEDESAE
-547 EKEAAVEV
+547 EKARKKIPDKKTAKVEEP
-555 KKAESDGKKFTT
+555 K
-567 EKSKTI
+567 I
-573 VSAGGRRDL
+573 IISAGGRGDL
-582 DDAVAVVLGDILERK
+582 DDAAAVVVGDILERK
-597 DFDVR
+597 GFDVR
-602 DISHDELKAV
+602 DITHDEFEAV
-612 NVGKLDLTGVS
+612 NIGKLDLTSVS
-623 TICISY
+623 AIYVSY
-629 LDASSIAHARYLV
+629 LNTSSVAHARYLV
-642 RRVRRRNTRV
+642 RRLRRRNGRI
-652 KIVIGFW
+652 KIIVGFW
-659 AENAADIDGEKIVGS
+659 AEDAEKVDGEKIVGS
-674 TRNCFFVSSIQAAI
+674 TRNCHFARSIESAVKQ
-688 KEVCK
+688 VCE

>member
-1 MLGSSHEPKV
+1 
-11 KCNQIEPTS
+11 
-20 FLSRGSN
+20 
-27 GDGFLWIS
+27 
-35 CRQVFMP
+35 MP
-42 PEEAGGTPR
+42 SEDFSGRSPR
-51 AVERVTQRSIYTPV
+51 AVERVTRKSVYAPAVVEADTRAQ
-65 SANAGNRFPP
+65 FPP

-80 AVAAALYFA
+80 AIVAALYFA
-89 RDIFVPLALALLLT
+89 SDVFVPLALALLLT
-103 FALSPLVTRLHR
+103 FALSPVVTRLHR
-115 SGVPKGVAVLSVVT
+115 NGVPKAIAVIGVVV
-129 TAFLVIFIFVS
+129 TAFLVIAMFVG
-140 IVASQLTVLAQNLP
+140 IVVSQLTVLAQNLP

-160 ETKIRAIKDAQSGNS
+160 ETKIRTVKDAQSGNS

-198 RFESDNRAAAKPDP
+198 RFPVDNAPDAPDQARKPPENVEAQNPASGAELKIQDP
-212 ARQPPQNVAPPA
+212 N
-224 PLEPLRGTDP
+224 
-234 DKPVPVEIRNPP
+234 KPVPVEIRYPP

-332 LWFIGIPNPML
+332 LWLIGIPNPML

-363 AFPLILSLAAD
+363 FFPLMLSLAVD
-374 PGWMALFWT
+374 PGWMLLVWT
-383 AALFIVL
+383 ASLFIVL

-486 EYLQSATIMDY
+486 EYLQSNSVMEY
-497 YASVAIPALLLAEHD
+497 FSSVAIPALLLAEHD
-512 RGRGVLDEPRRNRVA
+512 RGRGVLDAPRRNRVA
-527 QSMVLLVENL
+527 QSMVFLVENL
-537 SEYHDVEDEE
+537 SDYHDALDEEDEAE
-547 EKEAAVEV
+547 EQVAKPEKKPL
-555 KKAESDGKKFTT
+555 KKAESDKP
-567 EKSKTI
+567 KTI
-573 VSAGGRRDL
+573 ISAGGRGNL
-582 DDAVAVVLGDILERK
+582 DDAAAVIIGDILERNE
-597 DFDVR
+597 FEVH
-602 DISHDELKAV
+602 DITHDELEAA
-612 NVGKLDLTGVS
+612 NIAKLELTGVS
-623 TICISY
+623 AICISY
-629 LDASSIAHARYLV
+629 LNTSSIAHARYLI
-642 RRVRRRNTRV
+642 RRIRRRNTRI
-652 KIVIGFW
+652 KIIIGFW
-659 AENAADIDGEKIVGS
+659 GDDAENVDGEKIVGS
-674 TRNCFFVSSIQAAI
+674 TRNCIFASSIENAI
-688 KEVCK
+688 QEICS

>member
-1 MLGSSHEPKV
+1 MPSEDFSG
-11 KCNQIEPTS
+11 
-20 FLSRGSN
+20 
-27 GDGFLWIS
+27 
-35 CRQVFMP
+35 RQ
-42 PEEAGGTPR
+42 PR
-51 AVERVTQRSIYTPV
+51 AVERVTRKSVYSPAAVEEDTR
-65 SANAGNRFPP
+65 AHFPP
-75 VIVAI
+75 IIVAI
-80 AVAAALYFA
+80 AIVAALYFA
-89 RDIFVPLALALLLT
+89 SDVFVPLALALLLT
-103 FALSPLVTRLHR
+103 FALSPVVTRLHR
-115 SGVPKGVAVLSVVT
+115 HGVPKAAAVIGVVV
-129 TAFLVIFIFVS
+129 TAFLVIAMFVG
-140 IVASQLTVLAQNLP
+140 IVVSQLTVLAQNLP

-160 ETKIRAIKDAQSGNS
+160 ETKIRTIKDAQSGNS
-175 IFDRGARMFKRFSE
+175 IFDRGARMFKKFSE

-198 RFESDNRAAAKPDP
+198 RFPIDKAPEGQDQAHKPPESVEVKNPVNGPELKVQDP
-212 ARQPPQNVAPPA
+212 N
-224 PLEPLRGTDP
+224 
-234 DKPVPVEIRNPP
+234 KPVPVEIRYPP

-332 LWFIGIPNPML
+332 LWLIGIPNPML

-363 AFPLILSLAAD
+363 IFPLMLSLAVD
-374 PGWMALFWT
+374 PGWMLLVWT
-383 AALFIVL
+383 ASLFIVL
-390 ELISNNIMEPLL
+390 ELISNNIMEPML

-486 EYLQSATIMDY
+486 EYLQSNSIADY
-497 YASVAIPALLLAEHD
+497 YSLVAVPALLLAEHD
-512 RGRGVLDEPRRNRVA
+512 RGRGVLDAPRRNRVA
-527 QSMVLLVENL
+527 QSMMFLVENL
-537 SEYHDVEDEE
+537 SDYHDALDDEAEVE
-547 EKEAAVEV
+547 AVEEDAAKAAKKTP
-555 KKAESDGKKFTT
+555 KKAEPAKP
-567 EKSKTI
+567 KTI
-573 VSAGGRRDL
+573 ISAGGRGNL
-582 DDAVAVVLGDILERK
+582 DDAAAVIVGDLMERH
-597 DFDVR
+597 DFEVH
-602 DISHDELKAV
+602 DITHDELEAA
-612 NVGKLDLTGVS
+612 NIAKLELAGVS
-623 TICISY
+623 AICISY
-629 LDASSIAHARYLV
+629 LNTSSIAHARYLL
-642 RRVRRRNTRV
+642 RRIRRRNGRI
-652 KIVIGFW
+652 KIIIGFW
-659 AENAADIDGEKIVGS
+659 GDDAEKVDGQKIVGS
-674 TRNCFFVSSIQAAI
+674 TRNCIFASSIEGAI
-688 KEVCK
+688 QEVCS